1 FADHPFDFLA
11 DGAMTL
17 WEKAARFV
25 VRTLENI
32 VGHEIPALNAPF
44 SALHLTSL
52 HIVRFLDFWQVV
64 FGTSLQFTIFY
75 EHRNVKTLVEDVIA
89 RGLLAEEHMAAAAA
103 FLTPAAEEHTEP
115 AFPLSELQ
123 ESFVIGRQLST

>member
-1 FADHPFDFLA
+1 ASGKETRLSDDPSGGNAFADHPFDFLA

-64 FGTSLQFTIFY
+64 FGTSL
-75 EHRNVKTLVEDVIA
+75 
-89 RGLLAEEHMAAAAA
+89 
-103 FLTPAAEEHTEP
+103 
-115 AFPLSELQ
+115 
-123 ESFVIGRQLST
+123 